1 MRELSL
7 TRFFPYFATAS
18 MIERKLNYKV
28 HLILPIKIE
37 TESLF
42 KLGIDITTMAVEK
55 QLAASVVGLTS

>member
-1 MRELSL
+1 
-7 TRFFPYFATAS
+7 

-42 KLGIDITTMAVEK
+42 KLGIDINMAVEK

>member
-42 KLGIDITTMAVEK
+42 KLGIDINMAVEK